1 MQSESV
7 LALLSASNIARS
19 SRRCEWEFRWFE
31 IMSLNLCQRNLL
43 MQNANCAE
51 CKKSGAASANSI
63 PSELAADP
71 DRAPRT
77 LETKRLAA
85 RGNQS
90 IMR

>member
-1 MQSESV
+1 MQSESL

-19 SRRCEWEFRWFE
+19 SGGANDSPDGE

-63 PSELAADP
+63 PSQLAPDP

-77 LETKRLAA
+77 LEAKRLAA